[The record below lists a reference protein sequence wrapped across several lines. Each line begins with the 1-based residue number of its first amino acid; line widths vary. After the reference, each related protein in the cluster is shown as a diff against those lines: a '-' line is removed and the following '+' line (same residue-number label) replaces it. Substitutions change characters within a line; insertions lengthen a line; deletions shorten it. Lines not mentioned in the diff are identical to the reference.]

1 MTTYAKLTRKQVL
14 DLLAAVTIGHDALI
28 GHRDG
33 SFTIRFGYHNSP
45 VRAEANVAKLKKYT
59 RAVILR
65 ERHARQGLNTFIK
78 IRFAFEE
85 KTPDGQ

>member
-14 DLLAAVTIGHDALI
+14 DLLAAVTIGYDALI

-33 SFTIRFGYHNSP
+33 SFTIRFGYHGSP
-45 VRAEANVAKLKKYT
+45 VHAEANVSKLKKYT

-65 ERHARQGLNTFIK
+65 ERHARQGLNIFIEV
-78 IRFAFEE
+78 RFAFEE
-85 KTPDGQ
+85 KKPDGQ

>member
-14 DLLAAVTIGHDALI
+14 GLLDVAGVWHDALI
-28 GHRDG
+28 CHRDG
-33 SFTIRFGYHNSP
+33 SFTIRCGYHGSP

-65 ERHARQGLNTFIK
+65 ERHAHQGLNTFIEV
-78 IRFAFEE
+78 RFAFEASE
-85 KTPDGQ
+85 D